1 MPVRVVPGT
10 DFSYH
15 LIAFD
20 EKGAERPEGGV
31 LTSREAASTIATQPV
46 TDVVLLSHGWNG
58 DIPAAIR
65 QYERWMGAMLNCEAG
80 RQRAA
85 DAVPGFRALV
95 VGLHWPS
102 KAWGDEELGAASYA
116 VGTDDVGGGATVEE
130 LISDYAFRLGD
141 APATRAAVRTVVESA
156 LENIAPDRLPPQSVA
171 AYRTVH
177 HRGGLGASGA
187 GPGPRGDPEPL
198 RPHATC

>member
-1 MPVRVVPGT
+1 MAVRVVPGT

-15 LIAFD
+15 PTASE

-58 DIPAAIR
+58 DIPAAIS
-65 QYERWMGAMLNCEAG
+65 QYDRWIGAMLNCEAG

-116 VGTDDVGGGATVEE
+116 VGTDDVGGWASSEDVV
-130 LISDYAFRLGD
+130 SDYAFRLGD

-156 LENIAPDRLPPQSVA
+156 LENIAPDRLAPRVG
-171 AYRTVH
+171 R
-177 HRGGLGASGA
+177 RGPNGGNQA
-187 GPGPRGDPEPL
+187 GVGREGGGGPRGE
-198 RPHATC
+198 R